1 MKNDDIT
8 KSFLRLRTKL
18 KAVASSIL
26 KNDDDADD
34 ALQEAFCRL
43 WKRGEEVKSANADG
57 VVSVTVKRICIDLLR
72 SRSAHPEQA
81 IDDDSDRAADNS
93 EESMNDSFS
102 EFKEKLLAQLPVQ
115 QREAF
120 EMYGNGIDYDIIAMR
135 LGISGSAAR
144 QSVCRARKRL
154 RIEYNKLK

>member
-1 MKNDDIT
+1 M
-8 KSFLRLRTKL
+8 
-18 KAVASSIL
+18 
-26 KNDDDADD
+26 
-34 ALQEAFCRL
+34 
-43 WKRGEEVKSANADG
+43 KSANADG

-93 EESMNDSFS
+93 EESMNDGFS
-102 EFKEKLLAQLPVQ
+102 EFKERLLAQLPVQ

-135 LGISGSAAR
+135 LGISGSVAR